1 MDALNITEANTA
13 VQTFTACFLYPGV
26 ARYDKDTTLQMVLID
41 KHIDGIAKSFIGAPM
56 TIGHT
61 NPADLPMGDPKIVGR
76 VTNVFLNSEGFTT
89 KQGAFVEAD
98 NKYYCDFYLDKAE
111 AIEQWARLGFVSCAW
126 EGVEFIRPE
135 RNDKGQLEK
144 LSYINVEYEAELK
157 VARALHMAIVAEPR
171 YEQSIIYKN
180 SMSQEKEVTSTIE
193 IEKGVYLN
201 YISSTAEKAKDLVL
215 SIFENARKAK
225 KKNEDAY
232 DDDMEEEESKENSKK
247 MKNAKKNE
255 SEDEKEETDKME
267 NSKKAKKNES
277 EEKETKEEKKENAA
291 VSSDGWSGDWSEE
304 DKKEKGKEKKD
315 EKDTK
320 DTKDTKDAK
329 EAAKKNSIE
338 VDEEELA
345 LVENYRNAKKAKK
358 NESEDKKEEKENSV
372 TKTNGGFALE
382 EARNKIAQP
391 KIKASAYVKGSD
403 LFS

>member
-1 MDALNITEANTA
+1 MLGKITEANTA

-41 KHIDGIAKSFIGAPM
+41 KHIDSIAKSFIGAPM

-61 NPADLPMGDPKIVGR
+61 SPADLPYGDPKIAGR

-89 KQGAFVEAD
+89 KQGAFIEAD

-111 AIEQWARLGFVSCAW
+111 AIEQWSKLGFVSCAW

-135 RNDKGQLEK
+135 RNENGQLEK

-180 SMSQEKEVTSTIE
+180 SMSQETKEVTSTIE

-201 YISSTAEKAKDLVL
+201 YISSKAAEAKDLVL
-215 SIFENARKAK
+215 SIFENAKKA

-232 DDDMEEEESKENSKK
+232 DDDREEEESKENGKK
-247 MKNAKKNE
+247 MKNSKKAKKNE
-255 SEDEKEETDKME
+255 SEDEKEEKE
-267 NSKKAKKNES
+267 NES
-277 EEKETKEEKKENAA
+277 VSAA
-291 VSSDGWSGDWSEE
+291 GWSGDWSE
-304 DKKEKGKEKKD
+304 DSKGSKGGKKD
-315 EKDTK
+315 AEEKDS
-320 DTKDTKDAK
+320 AK
-329 EAAKKNSIE
+329 TNSIE
-338 VDEEELA
+338 IDGEVVSSED
-345 LVENYRNAKKAKK
+345 LVEAYRNAKKAKK
-358 NESEDKKEEKENSV
+358 NESEDKKEDKKEEKENSV

-391 KIKASAYVKGSD
+391 KPKASAYVKGSD